1 MPQGELL
8 RNLRSTTRANTAAA
22 RILANRLARALEV
35 QIGDRVVGDR
45 FPSIQATSTV
55 DPETAQPVPVLK
67 RLLPPAPRPQLLWAR
82 LAAARRTSPGDHRA
96 ATSDQSSEI
105 GALPELADRTA
116 EPVAAKAAL
125 QVQDPQRDKEVAALA
140 HQSGKQRLQ
149 HMAATEGD
157 AADAPGPRDA
167 QEGEAAR
174 ADSSGTRPCHKAA
187 DCIQGH
193 PCSRTASAADC
204 EIQAAMAG
212 ASLLDTLLWINCS
225 NRCVPVQP
233 APLCNEVAAH
243 SRHQSRLFL
252 SSVSVLTMQLLSN
265 KFQR

>member
-45 FPSIQATSTV
+45 FPSIQATATA
-55 DPETAQPVPVLK
+55 DPETAQPVPVLV

-96 ATSDQSSEI
+96 AMSDHPSET
-105 GALPELADRTA
+105 GALPELVDRTA
-116 EPVAAKAAL
+116 ELVATKAV
-125 QVQDPQRDKEVAALA
+125 QVQDVQRDKEVAALA
-140 HQSGKQRLQ
+140 HQSGKQHLQ

-157 AADAPGPRDA
+157 AADASGPRDA

-193 PCSRTASAADC
+193 TCSRTASAADC
-204 EIQAAMAG
+204 EIQAATAG
-212 ASLLDTLLWINCS
+212 ADLLDTLLQINCLT
-225 NRCVPVQP
+225 
-233 APLCNEVAAH
+233 AAFLCNLYPCVMKWQRIQGINRAFFCP
-243 SRHQSRLFL
+243 QFL
-252 SSVSVLTMQLLSN
+252 C
-265 KFQR
+265 